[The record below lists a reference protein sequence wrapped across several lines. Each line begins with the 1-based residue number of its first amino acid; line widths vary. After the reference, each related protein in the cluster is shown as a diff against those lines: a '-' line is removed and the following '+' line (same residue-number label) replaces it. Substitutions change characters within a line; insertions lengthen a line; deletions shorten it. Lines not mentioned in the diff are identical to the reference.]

1 MKLLLDTCTFIWLA
15 SYPRRIPQTIRDLY
29 AAADNAIYLSAAS
42 AWEIAI
48 KHQAGKLQLPNKML
62 PIDYVKEARRRHR
75 IENLAV
81 DEESSAILGKMPDIH
96 RDPFDRMLIC
106 QAIANQMI
114 ILTPDPLIAQYPVL
128 TRW

>member
-1 MKLLLDTCTFIWLA
+1 MA
-15 SYPRRIPQTIRDLY
+15 SYPRHIPHTVRSVY
-29 AAADNAIYLSAAS
+29 SATENTIYLSAVS

-48 KHQAGKLQLPNKML
+48 KHQVGKLRLPNDML

-75 IENLAV
+75 IETVAL
-81 DEESSAILGKMPDIH
+81 DEESSAILNKMPDIH

-106 QAIANQMI
+106 QAIANQMT
-114 ILTPDPLIAQYPVL
+114 ILTPDPLIMQYPVL